1 MRTVFTAII
10 LVFLEKHGWPRLP
23 RRPRLTVT
31 LNHHRQSHRQLRNST
46 HNSSKIELRDRDARQ
61 FKRQYIY
68 NNHRSYSRHCSLEIL
83 RGHPVEN
90 DIMYAYDDDRY
101 TLTIVVFDDVGAT
114 KPSPHTAVAPIPHAG
129 RPAVFRTS
137 LLGC

>member
-1 MRTVFTAII
+1 MATVASTTSAHSHPKPPQAVPQAVTQFYS
-10 LVFLEKHGWPRLP
+10 LVYY
-23 RRPRLTVT
+23 
-31 LNHHRQSHRQLRNST
+31 
-46 HNSSKIELRDRDARQ
+46 NSSKIELRDRDARQ

>member
-1 MRTVFTAII
+1 MATVASTTHSHPKPPQAVPQAVTQFYS
-10 LVFLEKHGWPRLP
+10 LV
-23 RRPRLTVT
+23 
-31 LNHHRQSHRQLRNST
+31 NN
-46 HNSSKIELRDRDARQ
+46 SKIELRDRDARQ

-90 DIMYAYDDDRY
+90 DIMFAYDDDRY